1 MDVKADDNC
10 GYHAI
15 VVLLGMGEDSWL
27 LVHNHLLKELD
38 KWSDEYINLLGSIDK
53 FEKLKRSLL
62 VDGLSIVCNLCFV
75 FYLFKFSLTKCN
87 PYNWF
92 MQVTM
97 DKWMD
102 MRHEISHC
110 IKV

>member
-1 MDVKADDNC
+1 MSEEKVNTKGAQKKLMTKHQRSTKRDSSYWEYIDALHSVQNS
-10 GYHAI
+10 
-15 VVLLGMGEDSWL
+15 MGEDSWL

-62 VDGLSIVCNLCFV
+62 VDGLSIV
-75 FYLFKFSLTKCN
+75 
-87 PYNWF
+87 
-92 MQVTM
+92 TM